1 LKPLPQTLDEL
12 DPATVTVADLLKLS
26 HAHRTGQDYP
36 TGEQLIANLPDVLMA
51 LGDHVLSGQATALDI
66 AYRLAS
72 LIDAI
77 EHRTIARH

>member
-1 LKPLPQTLDEL
+1 MA
-12 DPATVTVADLLKLS
+12 AT
-26 HAHRTGQDYP
+26 
-36 TGEQLIANLPDVLMA
+36 DVLA